1 MPRIRII
8 VLLLVLAVA
17 AALGFCATLPANNGQ
32 SSSSRTTQ
40 TTNRCPSPQRGQGRA
55 ARADPQLPGRSRRV
69 PRVPWTFYA
78 AMGKHSSDHGRHL
91 KGGQVRVEDGLVRGV
106 VTLTEEHRRALG
118 SLPPG
123 RQLRLHARHH
133 DHRGQTAV

>member
-17 AALGFCATLPANNGQ
+17 AALGLWATLPANNDQ

-40 TTNRCPSPQRGQGRA
+40 TTQPLPPARNVVKDVPPELIPSYQAGA
-55 ARADPQLPGRSRRV
+55 AEC

-91 KGGQVRVEDGLVRGV
+91 TGGQVRVEDGLVRGRSDV
-106 VTLTEEHRRALG
+106 DRRALG

-123 RQLRLHARHH
+123 RQLRLPARHH